1 MSCQEIFASSMTPT
15 GITCYIVKASY
26 FSSNHTPLTGEKRET
41 AEAAKRKA
49 TEILRDALKK
59 KDRVLLEEPQDLV
72 FGDSRHPKF
81 WMERHAILTEELVR
95 GLISELEVVKFMEDR
110 TNEKWVA
117 YVYPT
122 TGDKTVYLCKPFWE
136 LSTDLREKSQP
147 GTLIHET
154 SHFLG
159 THDTTYSN
167 ESIYVACRGKLVK
180 SKSDPSAPDLKP
192 LAKAVLNANNIKYE
206 FEITLNHKGRYENGR
221 YSCCGEKAE
230 NSVCQSAVPEEFLAC
245 NFRDREATLLSR
257 GHSPG
262 KTVDEVVQ
270 SLSRA
275 RDRLQKHFHELQ
287 ETADDIDT
295 VHKGATVANVAG
307 GAVGIAGGIT
317 TFVGLSLAPV
327 TFGASLIVSLTGF
340 AVATAGGL
348 TSAAATTTDMVASKV
363 KKETVEKLLLE
374 CQAEL
379 GNIKKDTE
387 IICEHIQC
395 LESYGNSDFMFPFAQ
410 IGAGAG
416 RAALNIPKMVKAGQL
431 LANAGKV
438 ARFAG
443 AATHILTAVP
453 LGLDVFFVAKDS
465 VKLHNGTKTELA
477 AKIREA
483 VNEMEQVTRQV
494 SEMCMA
500 LTAGKQE

>member
-26 FSSNHTPLTGEKRET
+26 FSSNHTPLTGERRKT
-41 AEAAKRKA
+41 AEAAKQKA
-49 TEILRDALKK
+49 MEILRDALKK

-136 LSTDLREKSQP
+136 LSTDLRENSQP
-147 GTLIHET
+147 GTLIHEA

-159 THDTTYSN
+159 THDITYSK

-230 NSVCQSAVPEEFLAC
+230 NSVCESAVPEEFLAC
-245 NFRDREATLLSR
+245 SFRDS
-257 GHSPG
+257 SPG
-262 KTVDEVVQ
+262 KTIDEVVE

-275 RDRLQKHFHELQ
+275 RDRLQKHFHELR
-287 ETADDIDT
+287 ETADDIDM
-295 VHKGATVANVAG
+295 VHKGATIASIAG

-317 TFVGLSLAPV
+317 TIVGLGLAPV

-374 CQAEL
+374 CRAEL

-443 AATHILTAVP
+443 AATHILTAVT

-465 VKLHNGTKTELA
+465 VELHNGAKTELA

-483 VNEMEQVTRQV
+483 INEMERVTRQV
-494 SEMCMA
+494 SEMCTA